1 MLIKN
6 LVQYIKQ
13 RKMLDKIYAEER
25 VLVNLGRLFKA
36 EFRQDWIG
44 RVYTVI
50 NPALEGADPVSGS
63 STQIYEFMPDGTLS
77 ENMWVEKWVMDKMNI
92 LSSFIKNNN
101 LFELA
106 DYELTRLDD
115 KDNWLFVIM
124 PLQWKDL
131 KRSIKRFLI
140 TAGILAI
147 AAVAA
152 IIIL

>member
-1 MLIKN
+1 
-6 LVQYIKQ
+6 
-13 RKMLDKIYAEER
+13 MLDKIYADER

-44 RVYTVI
+44 RVYAVI

-77 ENMWVEKWVMDKMNI
+77 ENMWIEKWVMDKMNI
-92 LSSFIKNNN
+92 LSNFIKNNN

-106 DYELTRLDD
+106 DYDLTRLDD

-131 KRSIKRFLI
+131 KKSFKRSVIIL
-140 TAGILAI
+140 AALAI
-147 AAVAA
+147 AAVSAA
-152 IIIL
+152 IIL

>member
-1 MLIKN
+1 MLE
-6 LVQYIKQ
+6 
-13 RKMLDKIYAEER
+13 KIYAEER

-50 NPALEGADPVSGS
+50 NPALEESDPVAGS

-92 LSSFIKNNN
+92 LSNFIKNNN

-124 PLQWKDL
+124 PLQWRDL

-140 TAGILAI
+140 VLSTLAI
-147 AAVAA
+147 ASILTA
-152 IIIL
+152 IIL